1 MRAVMQ
7 NPPISSRP
15 RTSVWTDPQVR
26 GWLFQLIAVV
36 AVVAIGWYLFHNTQ
50 HNLAQRG
57 IISGFGFLDHSAG
70 FGISQ
75 HLIDYKESDTYGRVF
90 VIGLLNTLLV
100 AGIGIVLA
108 TILGFILGVA
118 RLSPN
123 WMINKLATI
132 YIETFRNIPPLLQIF
147 FWYFAVFLPLPGPR
161 QSVNI
166 GDTFFLSNRGLNMPS
181 PTIAEGFWPFFI
193 AVIIALVAIWFIARW
208 ARQRF
213 ESTGQGF
220 PTLISSLLLIVALP
234 GLAMLVFGDPFHWT
248 VPALT
253 GFNFRGGWV
262 MIPELMALTLAL
274 TVYTAAFIA
283 EIVRSGIQSVSH
295 GQTEAARSLG
305 LPAGKTLRLV
315 IIPQALRVIIPPL
328 TSQYLNLAKNS
339 SLAAGIGYPD
349 MVSLFAGTTLNQ
361 TGQAI
366 EAIAITMS
374 VYLAISI
381 SISILMNWYNKRIAL
396 IER

>member
-1 MRAVMQ
+1 MQ
-7 NPPISSRP
+7 NPATISRP
-15 RTSVWTDPQVR
+15 RASVWTDPQVR
-26 GWLFQLIAVV
+26 GWLFQIIAVI

-57 IISGFGFLDHSAG
+57 IISGFGFLDQSAG

-75 HLIDYKESDTYGRVF
+75 HLIDYTESDSYGRVF

-100 AGIGIVLA
+100 SAIGIVLA

-123 WMINKLATI
+123 WLISKLATV

-161 QSVNI
+161 QSLNL

-181 PTIAEGFWPFFI
+181 PNMAEGFWPFLI
-193 AVIIALVAIWFIARW
+193 AVVVALVAVWVLARW
-208 ARQRF
+208 ALRRF
-213 ESTGQGF
+213 EATGRSF
-220 PTLISSLLLIVALP
+220 PTLITSLVLIVALP

-248 VPALT
+248 VPELK
-253 GFNFRGGWV
+253 GFNYRGGWV
-262 MIPELMALTLAL
+262 LIPELMALTLAL

-283 EIVRSGIQSVSH
+283 ENVRSGIQAVSH